1 MTHVIIECG
10 SAARGDTNR
19 SSDLDLVCIWSGK
32 PPYHLTAEENH
43 EDIMFYSVEAIKRM
57 RDKGSL
63 FLTHLDVDS
72 IYIEGD
78 KDLLNMFKGYRPPK
92 RLLKKLFHDTRNF
105 ILEIEWHPRG
115 LLGLLWLCDVLY
127 VSLRNCIYC
136 QNAFNERYVFG
147 YTDALKELGLS
158 SSEISIMLDLREG
171 KYIYR
176 RGGFEEINFDIRNI
190 EYACEAI
197 LSCSA
202 SFVPGGATDW
212 SRNWRMDYWD
222 ERLIERAILNQEHN
236 NDEFL
241 KKIRRHNYN
250 KFSLK
255 SDMKRIVEM
264 HSSNTLAVN
273 SSD

>member
-1 MTHVIIECG
+1 MSHVIIECG

-19 SSDLDLVCIWSGK
+19 NSDLDLVCIWSGK
-32 PPYHLTAEENH
+32 PPNYLTVGEKH
-43 EDIMFYSVEAIKRM
+43 EDIMFYSVETIKRM
-57 RDKGSL
+57 REKGSL

-78 KDLLNMFKGYRPPK
+78 KDLLKLFKGYRPPK
-92 RLLKKLFHDTRNF
+92 RLLEKLFQDTRNF
-105 ILEIEWHPRG
+105 ILEIKWHPHD

-136 QNAFNERYVFG
+136 KNAFSDRYVFG

-158 SSEISIMLDLREG
+158 SSETSIMLDLREG

-176 RGGFEEINFDIRNI
+176 RGSFEEINFNIRNI
-190 EYACEAI
+190 EYTCETI
-197 LSCSA
+197 LNCPV
-202 SFVPGGATDW
+202 SFVVGGTTDW

-222 ERLIERAILNQEHN
+222 ERLIERAILNKEHN
-236 NDEFL
+236 DDEFL

-250 KFSLK
+250 KFSLR

-264 HSSNTLAVN
+264 HISTTLAVEFE
-273 SSD
+273 